1 MIVEIQRKSHIQHMT
16 YQDFEDRIRD
26 GEVSPDT
33 LVRFEVVTGD
43 DFRPVGELELYHA
56 LADPQRLAFRKNLTE
71 SGTPIVTAL
80 LVGVQVRIYLASLL
94 GGGKDFLERGFTNW
108 APAIIEQ
115 GQVYRL
121 ITYGLLHTSFTHL
134 LFNLYFL
141 AYTAY
146 HLERAMGRANL
157 VILYFGSV
165 FTGGLLS
172 MFMAPDRPS
181 LGASGGVFGLLA
193 AVVILGWKHWENL
206 PQQARKYF
214 GWALAPYLG
223 FSILSGL
230 SAENVDNWGHL
241 GGLLGGAALMTVLD
255 PEVLPDRREVNARMR
270 QIVLGV
276 LVALN
281 LGLML
286 AGTRLVP
293 LTRYSDEHGWNVRR
307 PSQWRQGWTFT
318 GDRGWFSPTLL
329 ANLSIATTVHP
340 RPIDAETA
348 AENLEKRIASGGKSF
363 QRVSWEALPIEGG
376 SAQKMVLRFELSGEP
391 QEVTAVVVVRGVYEH
406 RIQFQA
412 LSTAADNYQPLV
424 DRVIDSMLPA
434 EPAELVEARRR
445 AGFHPRSWE
454 PALALGD
461 ALYQIGEPQ
470 DALDAYQRALEID
483 QSDPRPVIGLL
494 RVHADYDLPG
504 GLETARQSLV
514 DYPTS
519 LQIVEAAADVIAQDG
534 FREEAIAVLDDA
546 WARAPNNAVLRRIRL
561 QWGLTVEEEEE
572 EVLPQTIP

>member
-1 MIVEIQRKSHIQHMT
+1 MIVEIQRKSHVQEMT
-16 YQDFEDRIRD
+16 YQDFEERIRD

-43 DFRPVGELELYHA
+43 SFRPVGELELYHA
-56 LADPQRLAFRKNLTE
+56 LADPQRLIFRKNLTE
-71 SGTPIVTAL
+71 AGTPIVTAL
-80 LVGVQVRIYLASLL
+80 LIGVQIRIYFGSLL
-94 GGGKDFLERGFTNW
+94 DGGQDFLERGFTNW

-134 LFNLYFL
+134 LFNLLFL

-157 VILYFGSV
+157 TVLYFVSV

-172 MFMAPDRPS
+172 MFMSPDRPS

-241 GGLLGGAALMTVLD
+241 GGLLGGIALMTVLD
-255 PEVLPDRREVNARMR
+255 PEVLPDRREVNARR
-270 QIVLGV
+270 RRSAVGLLVGVNVL
-276 LVALN
+276 LL
-281 LGLML
+281 L

-293 LTRYSDEHGWNVRR
+293 LADYADAHGWNVRK
-307 PSQWRQGWTFT
+307 PSQWGEGWTFT
-318 GDRGWFSPTLL
+318 GDRGWFSPTLQ

-348 AENLEKRIASGGKSF
+348 TVNLEKRIASGSKNP
-363 QRVSWEALPIEGG
+363 QRLSWDSLTIDDIEAR
-376 SAQKMVLRFELSGEP
+376 KMVLRFELYGEP
-391 QEVTAVVVVRGVYEH
+391 QEVTAVVLVRGVYEH
-406 RIQFQA
+406 RIQFQSVA
-412 LSTAADNYQPLV
+412 DAAANYQPLV
-424 DRVIDSMLPA
+424 DRIIDSIQPSL
-434 EPAELVEARRR
+434 PAELVEAQRR
-445 AGFHPRSWE
+445 ADFHPRSWE

-461 ALYQIGEPQ
+461 ALYQIGAPE
-470 DALDAYQRALEID
+470 DALEAYQRALRLD
-483 QSDPRPVIGLL
+483 DTDARPLIGLL
-494 RVHADYDLPG
+494 RVHADYGIPG
-504 GLETARQSLV
+504 GLEAARKALV
-514 DYPTS
+514 DHPTS
-519 LQIVEAAADVIAQDG
+519 LQIVESAADVIAQAG
-534 FREEAIAVLDDA
+534 HRQEAIAVLDDA
-546 WARAPNNAVLRRIRL
+546 WRRSPNNAVLRRIRL
-561 QWGLTVEEEEE
+561 QWGLSVDDPAATPEQPPE
-572 EVLPQTIP
+572 